1 MKKLLKDNI
10 LLLLSIFFI
19 LLLQLFFVSS
29 TKVSGESMNYTLQH
43 NDRSLVLKSNSAK
56 RFDIIIFNSN
66 KLTGEDKQY
75 VKRIIGLPGETVC
88 YKKNQLFINNKQVR
102 EPFDLK
108 NRVHTGDFS
117 YKLNRNEFFV
127 LGDNRGN
134 SIDSR
139 HFGCINKRDIVG
151 KMIYRFFPLHS
162 IGKIN

>member
-1 MKKLLKDNI
+1 
-10 LLLLSIFFI
+10 
-19 LLLQLFFVSS
+19 
-29 TKVSGESMNYTLQH
+29 MNYTLQH
-43 NDRSLVLKSNSAK
+43 HNCSLVLKSNSAK
-56 RFDIIIFNSN
+56 RFDIIIFNGN
-66 KLTGEDKQY
+66 KLT
-75 VKRIIGLPGETVC
+75 GETVC